1 MRLAALVLG
10 LALCAPAAHARTIV
24 SLVFDAGTADQ
35 ARALPVLKRHG
46 MRATF
51 YVSSGQ
57 IGDPGRLTWRQLRHM
72 QAIGH
77 EIGGQTV
84 NHARLPGLPVE
95 RMRAEVCG
103 DRTRLLDRGI
113 AADAF
118 AYPFGAYTS
127 AARDVV
133 VGCGYS
139 SGRLASGIAGAG
151 KVCSRCPYAE
161 TLPPRNRFATRVP
174 AGVQRTSSL
183 ARLTRAVR
191 DAQRAGGGW
200 VQILLHHVCDGCNR
214 YAITERDLGRLLRWL
229 NRREGV
235 DVRTV
240 RQLLDAEGPT
250 VRARPP
256 VRTVR
261 RGARA
266 TFGIERGPAGI
277 QKVRW
282 FVDGRLVGSRSIP
295 PWRLRWVA
303 TGLKRGMH
311 GLRALLVDGAGN
323 AALSP
328 QVTFRSR

>member
-1 MRLAALVLG
+1 MRLAGILVL
-10 LALCAPAAHARTIV
+10 LALAAPAAEARTVV

-35 ARALPVLKRHG
+35 ARALPVLERHG

-57 IGDPGRLTWRQLRHM
+57 IGDPGRLTWPQLRHM
-72 QAIGH
+72 QALGH

-84 NHARLPGLPVE
+84 NHTRLPGLPAR
-95 RMRAEVCG
+95 RMRAEICG
-103 DRTRLLDRGI
+103 DRLRLLDRGI

-118 AYPFGAYTS
+118 AYPFGAYTG

-151 KVCSRCPYAE
+151 KVCPRCPYAE

-174 AGVQRTSSL
+174 AGVRRTSSL

-191 DAQRAGGGW
+191 DAQRNGGGW

-214 YAITERDLGRLLRWL
+214 YSITVGDFDRLLRRL
-229 NRREGV
+229 DRRKDV

-240 RQLLDAEGPT
+240 GQLLDGSGPS

-256 VRTVR
+256 AAVVR
-261 RGARA
+261 RGTRA
-266 TFGIERGPAGI
+266 TFGIEQGPSAI

-282 FVDGRLVGSRSIP
+282 FVDGRLVGSRSFP
-295 PWRLRWVA
+295 PWRLKWVA
-303 TGLKRGMH
+303 TGLRPGIH
-311 GLRALLVDGAGN
+311 GLRALLVDIAGN
-323 AALSP
+323 AAMSP
-328 QVTFRSR
+328 QTAFRSR